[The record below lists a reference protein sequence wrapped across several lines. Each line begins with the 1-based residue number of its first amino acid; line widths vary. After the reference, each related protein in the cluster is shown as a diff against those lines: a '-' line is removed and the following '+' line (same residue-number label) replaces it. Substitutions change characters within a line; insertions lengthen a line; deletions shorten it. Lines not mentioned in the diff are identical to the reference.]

1 MNWILEIWRLSFFGG
16 QYLAKS
22 LIFGHKCHFRCKKS
36 MGQCVLYMQIFAFS
50 FCRVERLLLNLF
62 TVCIRFVRIMRIN
75 QPSLLRTPKTQMFS
89 WMTSLTKSKVF
100 GVWSVLKKRWTPIQC
115 KFSITSPPFNPINH
129 DICCCRKITRLLL
142 SMIFL
147 CHWPL
152 HFKPACHPSLVYY
165 VIVDF

>member
-1 MNWILEIWRLSFFGG
+1 
-16 QYLAKS
+16 
-22 LIFGHKCHFRCKKS
+22 

-50 FCRVERLLLNLF
+50 LCRVERLLLNLF
-62 TVCIRFVRIMRIN
+62 MVCIRFVRIMRIN

-129 DICCCRKITRLLL
+129 DICCCRKIARLWYSFAIDHRILSQPAIHPLSTMLLL
-142 SMIFL
+142 TFSTGSFGWIEGKWMETDEGG
-147 CHWPL
+147 WPTDQGGEGG
-152 HFKPACHPSLVYY
+152 SRGQS
-165 VIVDF
+165 

>member
-1 MNWILEIWRLSFFGG
+1 MQNYKRSHNLLEMGIWIQLIRIRFPHPNELNTKNLNVDFFGG

-62 TVCIRFVRIMRIN
+62 TVCIRFVRN

-100 GVWSVLKKRWTPIQC
+100 GV
-115 KFSITSPPFNPINH
+115 
-129 DICCCRKITRLLL
+129 
-142 SMIFL
+142 
-147 CHWPL
+147 
-152 HFKPACHPSLVYY
+152 
-165 VIVDF
+165 